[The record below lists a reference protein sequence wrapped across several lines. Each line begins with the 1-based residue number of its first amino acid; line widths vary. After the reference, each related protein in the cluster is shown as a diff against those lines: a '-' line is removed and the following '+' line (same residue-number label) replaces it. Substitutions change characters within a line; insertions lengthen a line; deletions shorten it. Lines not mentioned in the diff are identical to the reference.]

1 MNMQLSYPREEYLHP
16 PHTACPGC
24 SIPMALRYFLKA
36 MGEKAIFI
44 MPVGCSGVI
53 IHLPT
58 RRIGY
63 QGQLM
68 KVLSVPYGST
78 ATFAGGVK
86 TALAMRGDT
95 ETEVVAW
102 AGDGA
107 TFDIG
112 FQALSAAAER
122 NEDIIYVCCDNE
134 GYMNTGNQKSSATPR
149 NVITSTTPLPVPKY
163 NSKKD
168 IALVL
173 AAHYVPYVCTLTIAY
188 PDDFIR
194 KVHKAKG
201 MKGFRF
207 LHVLAPC
214 PTGWRFPS
222 ESTVKIS
229 RLAVETKVFP
239 LFEVENGID
248 FTINVEPGGAPFQ
261 EYVRNQ
267 RRYGDLTTQQEDE
280 LQEEAEQR
288 WLWLKWL
295 ARYKKES

>member
-1 MNMQLSYPREEYLHP
+1 
-16 PHTACPGC
+16 
-24 SIPMALRYFLKA
+24 
-36 MGEKAIFI
+36 
-44 MPVGCSGVI
+44 
-53 IHLPT
+53 
-58 RRIGY
+58 
-63 QGQLM
+63 
-68 KVLSVPYGST
+68 
-78 ATFAGGVK
+78 
-86 TALAMRGDT
+86 MRGDT

-112 FQALSAAAER
+112 FQGLSAAAER

-168 IALVL
+168 IALIL
-173 AAHYVPYVCTLTIAY
+173 AAHSVPYVCTLTIAY

-239 LFEVENGID
+239 LFEIERGVKV
-248 FTINVEPGGAPFQ
+248 TINEAPTGLSVG
-261 EYVRNQ
+261 EYVKYQ
-267 RRYGDLTTQQEDE
+267 GRYRHLATEHIEEYQMELDE
-280 LQEEAEQR
+280 RWSRLQ
-288 WLWLKWL
+288 WL
-295 ARYKKES
+295 ATYGGITKGVL